1 MKKQRIILS
10 KTVYMRRL
18 ESYLADRH
26 PMLVGVKELIRI
38 RSEKALFTYL
48 RMIDQ
53 GMSVAEANKRADA
66 VLYEGLIFSKF
77 DTVRC
82 ILATEFPTIPAT

>member
-1 MKKQRIILS
+1 MEKKRSIPTQS
-10 KTVYMRRL
+10 AYMRRL

-26 PMLVGVKELIRI
+26 PGLVGAKKLVHT
-38 RSEKALFTYL
+38 RSEKAMFTYL
-48 RMIDQ
+48 RMIEA
-53 GMSVAEANKRADA
+53 GYSAAEARKHADT

-82 ILATEFPTIPAT
+82 ILATEFPTIPVT